1 MSIKIVDAII
11 YHCKLALG
19 TSLTGHI
26 EYCKPDSS
34 SVIKINGIE
43 YKFERIKYYAIYDG
57 DGNLIGLDGKFSY
70 NEKTYTIKASPYG
83 DLYIREPD
91 DDQSDWFNSRIDSDP
106 NRQWSNEYI
115 IL

>member
-34 SVIKINGIE
+34 STIKINGVE

-57 DGNLIGLDGKFSY
+57 DGNLINIDGQFYY
-70 NEKTYTIKASPYG
+70 NEKTYTIKVT
-83 DLYIREPD
+83 PD
-91 DDQSDWFNSRIDSDP
+91 DEASDWFNSRIGSAP
-106 NRQWSNEYI
+106 SRRYKNEYI

>member
-1 MSIKIVDAII
+1 MSIKIIDAIVN
-11 YHCKLALG
+11 HCERALG
-19 TSLTGHI
+19 TSPAGHI
-26 EYCKPDSS
+26 EYCRPGGS
-34 SVIKINGIE
+34 SVIKINGVE
-43 YKFERIKYYAIYDG
+43 YKFECIKYYATYDG
-57 DGNLIGLDGKFSY
+57 NGNLIGFDGKFSY
-70 NEKTYTIKASPYG
+70 NEKTYTIKVSPYG